1 MRKFI
6 QKLIQIWKIK
16 ELRKSILFVFAMLV
30 VFRVAASIPIAGVNT
45 EALKDYFSGNQIL
58 GLLNIFSGGGMSNF
72 SLVMLGIG
80 PYITASIIFQLLT
93 MIVPSLEEMNK
104 DEQGRQKINQYTRIA
119 TVPLAALQGYG
130 MITLFQKTSKI
141 PIFTDLNA
149 WKYFTMI
156 TIITAGTMFLV
167 WLGELISEKKIG
179 NGISILIFA
188 GIVSGIPTTVSQTI
202 STFDPTQITTLITF
216 AVIAL
221 ATTFIIVYITEGQ
234 RNVPIS
240 YAKQVRGMKMYGGM
254 NTYLPLKVNQAG
266 MIPIIFAIA
275 IITFPPIVAQFF
287 LRFQNQFIVSSARFV
302 TDAFNN
308 QIFYGIIYFVLVVAF
323 TYFYT
328 SIIFHP
334 QQIADNLKK
343 QGAFIPGIRP
353 GQMTEAYLAKTVSR
367 IVFTG
372 AMFLGGVAILPLIL
386 QAATGTRTLA
396 ISGASLL
403 IVVGVVIELIKQ
415 IESQMTIRDYEGF

>member
-1 MRKFI
+1 MLN
-6 QKLIQIWKIK
+6 KLIQIWKIK
-16 ELRKSILFVFAMLV
+16 ELRKNILFVFAMLV
-30 VFRVAASIPIAGVNT
+30 VFRIAASIPIAGVNT
-45 EALKDYFSGNQIL
+45 EALKDFFSGNQIL

-93 MIVPSLEEMNK
+93 MIVPQLEEMNK

-188 GIVSGIPTTVSQTI
+188 GIVSSIPMAVSQTI
-202 STFDPTQITTLITF
+202 STFDPTQITSLITF

-221 ATTFIIVYITEGQ
+221 ITTFAIVFITEGQ
-234 RNVPIS
+234 RNIPIS

-287 LRFQNQFIVSSARFV
+287 LRFQSQFISGAARFII
-302 TDAFNN
+302 DAFNS
-308 QIFYGIIYFVLVVAF
+308 QIFYGVIYFILVVAF

-353 GQMTEAYLAKTVSR
+353 GQMTESYLAKTVSR

-372 AMFLGGVAILPLIL
+372 AMFLGIVAILPLIL

-403 IVVGVVIELIKQ
+403 IVVGVVIESIKQ
-415 IESQMTIRDYEGF
+415 IESQMTMRDYEGF

>member
-1 MRKFI
+1 MQKFI
-6 QKLIQIWKIK
+6 QKFIQIWKIK
-16 ELRKSILFVFAMLV
+16 ELRKNILFVLAMLV
-30 VFRVAASIPIAGVNT
+30 VFRIAASIPIAGVNVD
-45 EALKDYFSGNQIL
+45 ALKDYFSGNQIL

-130 MITLFQKTSKI
+130 MITLFQKTSQI

-188 GIVSGIPTTVSQTI
+188 GIVSGIPTAVSQSI

-221 ATTFIIVYITEGQ
+221 GTTFAIVYITEGQ
-234 RNVPIS
+234 RNIPIS

-287 LRFQNQFIVSSARFV
+287 MRFQNQFIVSAARFV
-302 TDAFNN
+302 TDAFNS
-308 QIFYGIIYFVLVVAF
+308 QIFYGIIYFILVVAF

-372 AMFLGGVAILPLIL
+372 AMFLGIVAILPLIL

-403 IVVGVVIELIKQ
+403 IVVGVVIESIKQ
-415 IESQMTIRDYEGF
+415 IESQMTMRDYEGF